1 MPKKSSNSQP
11 NTELVKKDDEAYARA
26 HLPAGNG
33 QYRVYITE
41 TGQEVIARI
50 RIRGGFKTGKNNKI
64 SSDRLVLLQP
74 DYSSTKKKWFI
85 IYVYSEDNIEFLR
98 KSGEVVDIK
107 EKEVSNVVF
116 VDESAPA
123 VSNNHESDD
132 EGDQDF
138 IDDI

>member
-41 TGQEVIARI
+41 TGQEVIAKI
-50 RIRGGFKTGKNNKI
+50 RIRGSFKTGKNNKI
-64 SSDRLVLLQP
+64 NPGRLVLLQP

-98 KSGEVVDIK
+98 KSGEVVDVK

-116 VDESAPA
+116 VDDSAPIA
-123 VSNNHESDD
+123 ASNDESDGDD
-132 EGDQDF
+132 EDF
-138 IDDI
+138 VNGI